1 MNEGLKKSR
10 ACLCALLRVTS
21 AAVVSLL
28 ILDTNSASA
37 RTCSDLFTSPE
48 SRQEIQN
55 LGKIH
60 WLRFQIRSH
69 ENRRVLVRTG
79 VFESTSGSTKGLRLS
94 FDYIRQVSKAAS
106 SPSAVLLHGVL
117 NRRQDLSALS
127 SQFENRG
134 WNVLSVD
141 LLGHGDTAFLN
152 REALKKGEPIDHV
165 SQIEIIASLTRQIHA
180 RLNLDRP
187 IVVGHSLGGGL
198 SMSLAKELNSRG
210 LEPRA
215 NVPIAPYL
223 SAIDKFMVHHG
234 FTPDVLRYFNERLIE
249 QIGFRSSEP
258 GSTHAVY
265 VEAWRNF
272 FRVLFEPALIAMDSP
287 QFRQLAEIFQSIND
301 PYSKKFLEKAYRRY
315 QELKADG
322 TTSEAKLSEAD
333 LDVLI
338 QGAIASTRGVR
349 SLDYQ
354 ARQGATP
361 IDPKVPTLIVSGE
374 KDPIVIRPQIEDF
387 RAFAKQSGYDV
398 TFVEMKGDHDIPQ
411 RLPVELTDVVLD
423 FLADRGL
430 LP

>member
-1 MNEGLKKSR
+1 MIR
-10 ACLCALLRVTS
+10 ALAIGIAGVIILSSTP
-21 AAVVSLL
+21 SL
-28 ILDTNSASA
+28 A
-37 RTCSDLFTSPE
+37 RTCADLFVSTDGHKE
-48 SRQEIQN
+48 VQDLGRIQ
-55 LGKIH
+55 
-60 WLRFQIRSH
+60 WQRFQIRKH

-79 VFESTSGSTKGLRLS
+79 VFESLSGSTKGLRLS
-94 FDYIRQVSKAAS
+94 FDYVRQVSNAAN

-117 NRRQDLSALS
+117 NRRQDLAALS
-127 SQFENRG
+127 AQFENRG

-152 REALKKGEPIDHV
+152 REAQSLKQPIEHM
-165 SQIEIIASLTRQIHA
+165 SQVEIIASLTRQIHA

-187 IVVGHSLGGGL
+187 LVVGHSLGGGL
-198 SMSLAKELNSRG
+198 SMGLAKELNSRG

-249 QIGFRSSEP
+249 KIGIRANEP
-258 GSTHAVY
+258 GSAQTIY
-265 VEAWRNF
+265 IEAWRNF
-272 FRVLFEPALIAMDSP
+272 FRVLFEPALIALDSP
-287 QFRQLAEIFQSIND
+287 QFRQLAEVFESIQE

-315 QELKADG
+315 QELKAAG
-322 TTSEAKLSEAD
+322 SPTEAKISESD
-333 LDVLI
+333 LDLLI
-338 QGAIASTRGVR
+338 QGAIASTQGVR

-361 IDPKVPTLIVSGE
+361 IDPNVPTLIVSGD

-398 TFVEMKGDHDIPQ
+398 TFVEMKTDHEIPQ
-411 RLPVELTDVVLD
+411 RLPLELTDVVFD
-423 FLADRGL
+423 FLASRNL